1 MTKWQLHVSSQ
12 VYCNMVQC
20 LKVLTQLSLC
30 SYSAVLL
37 KRFLDSQSE
46 QPDPYQHMALVLTN
60 LTRQMP
66 GRQLLLEPGK
76 GTFGALASQLR
87 APSALRRKGCA
98 NAHQELLLL
107 RGGPHSPIF
116 LPTLLNRASARWR
129 ARLAYLGALGRKG
142 CTDPIRMYC
151 SNADVHLCPI
161 ALLNIKKTVFLF
173 DAPASQLRGLSG
185 LHQSQQ

>member
-1 MTKWQLHVSSQ
+1 MQFS
-12 VYCNMVQC
+12 
-20 LKVLTQLSLC
+20 KVLTQLFFC

-46 QPDPYQHMALVLTN
+46 QPDPFQHMALVLTN

-98 NAHQELLLL
+98 NAIRNCCFCAEVAT
-107 RGGPHSPIF
+107 PVSSSCWT
-116 LPTLLNRASARWR
+116 LPTDLR
-129 ARLAYLGALGRKG
+129 AR
-142 CTDPIRMYC
+142 
-151 SNADVHLCPI
+151 
-161 ALLNIKKTVFLF
+161 
-173 DAPASQLRGLSG
+173 
-185 LHQSQQ
+185 